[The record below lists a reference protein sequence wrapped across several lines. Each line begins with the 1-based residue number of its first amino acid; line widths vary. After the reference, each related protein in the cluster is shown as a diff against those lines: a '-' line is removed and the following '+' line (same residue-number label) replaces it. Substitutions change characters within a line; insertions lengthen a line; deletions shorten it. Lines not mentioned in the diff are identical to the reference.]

1 MSSFCTS
8 WPEGYTS
15 AAAFCFDL
23 DAESAVLS
31 TAPEAASRMSVMT
44 HQAYGPVTGVP
55 RLLDMLDRHQVAA
68 TFFVPGY
75 SARRYP
81 DVVRSILDHGHEVAH
96 HGYLHEPL
104 NGVDE
109 ATEIAYL
116 ERGLEALYEVTGE
129 RPLGYRAP
137 MWELNYRSARLLHER
152 EFLYDSSLM
161 DADHPYELATGS
173 GDGHIVEIP
182 IHWALDDWEQ
192 YCYVPDLFGAGVIES
207 PAKAREMWSLEL
219 AATTSAGGCFVLTAH
234 PFLSGR
240 PSRTLALESIVEQA
254 LSTPGVWVATM
265 ADIARH
271 TRAQGLDVRSITQPT
286 L

>member
-1 MSSFCTS
+1 MSQFCTT
-8 WPEGYTS
+8 WPSGYTA

-31 TAPEAASRMSVMT
+31 GAPEAASRMSVMT

-55 RLLDMLDRHQVAA
+55 RLLEMLRRHEVKA

-81 DVVRSILDHGHEVAH
+81 DVVRSVLEQGHEVAH
-96 HGYLHEPL
+96 HGYMHEPL
-104 NGVDE
+104 TGVDE
-109 ATEIAYL
+109 GTEVSYL
-116 ERGLEALYEVTGE
+116 ERGLEALYEITGQ

-137 MWELNYRSARLLHER
+137 MWELNYRSAGLLCER
-152 EFLYDSSLM
+152 GFLYDSSLM
-161 DADHPYELATGS
+161 DADHPYELATGE
-173 GDGHIVEIP
+173 GEDHIVEIP

-207 PAKAREMWSLEL
+207 PAKARELWSLEL
-219 AATTSAGGCFVLTAH
+219 AATASAGGCFVLTAH

-240 PSRTLALESIVEQA
+240 PSRALALESIIEQA
-254 LSTPGVWVATM
+254 LATPGLWVATM
-265 ADIARH
+265 AEIARH
-271 TRAQGLDVRSITQPT
+271 TRQQGLDARRLTPPT
-286 L
+286 P

>member
-1 MSSFCTS
+1 
-8 WPEGYTS
+8 
-15 AAAFCFDL
+15 
-23 DAESAVLS
+23 
-31 TAPEAASRMSVMT
+31 MSVMT

-75 SARRYP
+75 SALRYP
-81 DVVRSILDHGHEVAH
+81 DVVRSILARGHEVAH

-104 NGVDE
+104 TGVDE

-116 ERGLEALYEVTGE
+116 ERGLDALYEVTGE

-137 MWELNYRSARLLHER
+137 MWELNYRSARMLHER
-152 EFLYDSSLM
+152 GFLYDSSLM
-161 DADHPYELATGS
+161 DADHPYELATGTG
-173 GDGHIVEIP
+173 GDHIVEIP

-192 YCYVPDLFGAGVIES
+192 YCYIPDLFGAGVIES
-207 PAKAREMWSLEL
+207 PAKARELWSLEL
-219 AATTSAGGCFVLTAH
+219 AAMAGAGGCFVLTAH

-254 LSTPGVWVATM
+254 VSTSGVWIATM

-271 TRAQGLDVRSITQPT
+271 TRAQDLAARQITEPT

>member
-1 MSSFCTS
+1 MSSFCTA
-8 WPEGYTS
+8 WPDGYTS

-31 TAPEAASRMSVMT
+31 GAPEAASRMSVMT

-55 RLLDMLDRHQVAA
+55 RLLDMLDRHDVAA

-81 DVVRSILDHGHEVAH
+81 DVVRSILDRGHEVAH
-96 HGYLHEPL
+96 HGYLHEAL
-104 NGVDE
+104 TGVDE
-109 ATEIAYL
+109 ATETSYL
-116 ERGLEALYEVTGE
+116 ERGLDALYEITGE

-152 EFLYDSSLM
+152 GFLYDSSLM
-161 DADHPYELATGS
+161 DADHPYELFTDA
-173 GDGHIVEIP
+173 GDDHIVEIP

-192 YCYVPDLFGAGVIES
+192 YCYLPDLFGAGLIES
-207 PAKAREMWSLEL
+207 PAKARELWSLEL
-219 AATTSAGGCFVLTAH
+219 AAMSSAGGCFVLTAH

-254 LSTPGVWVATM
+254 VSTSGVWVATM

-271 TRAQGLDVRSITQPT
+271 TRAQGLDPRSITEPT

>member
-1 MSSFCTS
+1 MTSFCTT
-8 WPEGYTS
+8 WPEGYTA

-31 TAPEAASRMSVMT
+31 GSPEAASRMSVMT
-44 HQAYGPVTGVP
+44 HQSYGPVTGVP
-55 RLLDMLDRHQVAA
+55 RLLDMLDRHNVPA

-81 DVVRSILDHGHEVAH
+81 DVVRSILARGHEVAH

-104 NGVDE
+104 TGVDE
-109 ATEIAYL
+109 ATEIGYL
-116 ERGLEALYEVTGE
+116 ERGLEALFEVTGE

-137 MWELNYRSARLLHER
+137 MWELNYRSARLLRER
-152 EFLYDSSLM
+152 GFLYDSSLM
-161 DADHPYELATGS
+161 DADHPYELATDT
-173 GDGHIVEIP
+173 GDDHIVEIP

-207 PAKAREMWSLEL
+207 PAKAREIWSLEL
-219 AATTSAGGCFVLTAH
+219 AATASAGGCFVLTAH

-254 LSTPGVWVATM
+254 LSIPGVWVATM

-271 TRAQGLDVRSITQPT
+271 TRAQGLEARRITEPT

>member
-1 MSSFCTS
+1 MSSFCTT
-8 WPEGYTS
+8 WPEGYRA

-31 TAPEAASRMSVMT
+31 GAPEAASRMSVMT
-44 HQAYGPVTGVP
+44 HQSYGPVTGVP
-55 RLLDMLDRHQVAA
+55 RLLDMLDRHHVSA

-81 DVVRSILDHGHEVAH
+81 DVVRSVLERGHEVAH
-96 HGYLHEPL
+96 HGYLHEGL
-104 NGVDE
+104 TGVDE
-109 ATEIAYL
+109 ATEISYL
-116 ERGLEALYEVTGE
+116 ERGLDALYDVTGE

-137 MWELNYRSARLLHER
+137 MWELNYRSARLLHDR
-152 EFLYDSSLM
+152 GFLYDSSLM
-161 DADHPYELATGS
+161 DADHPYELFTDVGS
-173 GDGHIVEIP
+173 DHIVEIP

-192 YCYVPDLFGAGVIES
+192 YCYLPDLFGSGLIES
-207 PAKAREMWSLEL
+207 PAKARELWSLEL
-219 AATTSAGGCFVLTAH
+219 AAMTSAGGCFVLTAH

-254 LSTPGVWVATM
+254 VSDSGVWVATM

-271 TRAQGLDVRSITQPT
+271 TRAQALAPRSITEPT

>member
-1 MSSFCTS
+1 
-8 WPEGYTS
+8 
-15 AAAFCFDL
+15 
-23 DAESAVLS
+23 
-31 TAPEAASRMSVMT
+31 
-44 HQAYGPVTGVP
+44 VTGVP

-75 SARRYP
+75 SALRYP
-81 DVVRSILDHGHEVAH
+81 DVVRSILERGHEVAH
-96 HGYLHEPL
+96 HGFLHEPL
-104 NGVDE
+104 TGVDE
-109 ATEIAYL
+109 ATEIGYL
-116 ERGLEALYEVTGE
+116 ERGLDALYEVTGE

-152 EFLYDSSLM
+152 GFLYDSSLM
-161 DADHPYELATGS
+161 DADHPYELATGA
-173 GDGHIVEIP
+173 GNEHIVEIP

-192 YCYVPDLFGAGVIES
+192 YCYIPDLFGSGLIES
-207 PAKAREMWSLEL
+207 PAKARELWSLEL
-219 AATTSAGGCFVLTAH
+219 TAMAGAGGCFVLTAH

-254 LSTPGVWVATM
+254 VSATGVWVATM

-271 TRAQGLDVRSITQPT
+271 TRAQALKARAVTQPT